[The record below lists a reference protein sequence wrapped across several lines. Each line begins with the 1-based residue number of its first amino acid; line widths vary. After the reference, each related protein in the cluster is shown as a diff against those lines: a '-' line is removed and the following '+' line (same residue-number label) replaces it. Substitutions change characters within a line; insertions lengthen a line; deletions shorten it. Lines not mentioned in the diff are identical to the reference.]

1 MPQYFLQKK
10 CFLSCKAEGLPL
22 LLLLILFYSN
32 MKKISL
38 LLFLFS
44 ILLSCS
50 KDDEV
55 YISQEVDANEQFS
68 GGETTTFDF
77 SQNAFSLQAPNLN
90 TQNGLDFFVGNS
102 LFNQNWVTAPA
113 STTARDGLG
122 PLFNAHSCSGCH
134 GDDGRGRPPLYTGE
148 LDHGLLLRL
157 SVFGENSNG
166 GTVNDLNY
174 GGQIQD
180 QSILNIDT
188 EAAFEITYQDITGQY
203 VDGTSYTLQKPIY
216 HITNLMYGPIAND
229 INVSP
234 RVANQMIGL
243 GLLEAIGENTLLS
256 FSDENDSNND
266 GISGRPNYVWDI
278 ASNSTRIGRF
288 GWKANQPNLRQ
299 QVAGAFNGDMGITST
314 LFPNEN
320 CPPGVDCN
328 TLPNGGAPEIPDNNL
343 SHVTLYSSTLG
354 VPARR
359 NWDEISILEG
369 KALFNQINCNS
380 CHIPKITTGIH
391 QTINALSN
399 QIIRPYTDL
408 LLHDMGDELSD
419 NREDFLATGNEWR
432 TPPLW
437 GIGLI
442 ETVNG
447 HTRLLHDGRARNIE
461 EAILWHGGEAENS
474 KLAYKNLNVIN
485 REKII
490 AFLNTL

>member
-1 MPQYFLQKK
+1 M
-10 CFLSCKAEGLPL
+10 
-22 LLLLILFYSN
+22 LLLILFYTN
-32 MKKISL
+32 MKKIL
-38 LLFLFS
+38 PILFLLS
-44 ILLSCS
+44 ILHSCS

-55 YISQEVDANEQFS
+55 YIPQEIDANEQFS

-90 TQNGLDFFVGNS
+90 TQEGLDFFVGNS

-134 GDDGRGRPPLYTGE
+134 GDDGRGRPPLYAGE
-148 LDHGLLLRL
+148 LDHGLLLRV
-157 SVFGENSNG
+157 SIFGTNANG
-166 GTVNDLNY
+166 GTVNDPNY

-188 EAAFEITYQDITGQY
+188 EAAFNITYQEITVQY
-203 VDGTSYTLQKPIY
+203 ADGTSYTLQKPIY
-216 HITNLMYGPIAND
+216 HITNLMYGPIANE

-243 GLLEAIGENTLLS
+243 GLLEALDENTLLN

-278 ASNSTRIGRF
+278 ASSSTKIGRF
-288 GWKANQPNLRQ
+288 GWKANEPNLRQ

-328 TLPNGGAPEIPDNNL
+328 TLPNGGSPEIPDNNL
-343 SHVTLYSSTLG
+343 NHVTLYSSTLG

-359 NWDEISILEG
+359 DWDEVAIQEG

-380 CHIPKITTGIH
+380 CHIPKMVTGNH
-391 QTINALSN
+391 STIDALSN
-399 QIIRPYTDL
+399 QTIRPYTDL

-447 HTRLLHDGRARNIE
+447 HTNLLHDGRARNME

-474 KLAYKNLNVIN
+474 KLAFKNLDAIN
-485 REKII
+485 REKVI

>member
-1 MPQYFLQKK
+1 MFEVV
-10 CFLSCKAEGLPL
+10 KAEEFAP

-32 MKKISL
+32 MKNI
-38 LLFLFS
+38 FS
-44 ILLSCS
+44 IVLLISTLLSCS
-50 KDDEV
+50 KDDET
-55 YISQEVDANEQFS
+55 YIPQEIDPNEQFS

-77 SQNAFSLQAPNLN
+77 SQNAFSIQATNLN
-90 TQNGLDFFVGNS
+90 NQEGLDFFVGNS

-148 LDHGLLLRL
+148 VDHGLLLRL
-157 SVFGENSNG
+157 SIFGTNANG
-166 GTVNDLNY
+166 GSLNEPNY
-174 GGQIQD
+174 GGQLQD
-180 QSILNIDT
+180 QSILTIDT
-188 EAAFEITYQDITGQY
+188 EAAFEISYQEIVGQY
-203 VDGTSYTLQKPIY
+203 ADGTSYTLQKPIY
-216 HITNLMYGPIAND
+216 HITNLMYGPIANN
-229 INVSP
+229 INISP

-243 GLLEAIGENTLLS
+243 GLLEAIDENTLLN
-256 FSDENDSNND
+256 FSDENDSNSD
-266 GISGRPNYVWDI
+266 GISGRPNYVWDVEN
-278 ASNSTRIGRF
+278 NSTKIGRF

-299 QVAGAFNGDMGITST
+299 QVAAAFNGDIGITST
-314 LFPNEN
+314 LFPLEN

-328 TLPNGGAPEIPDNNL
+328 TLPNGGSPEIPDNNL
-343 SHVTLYSSTLG
+343 NHVTLYSSTLG

-359 NWDEISILEG
+359 NWDEIEIQEG

-380 CHIPKITTGIH
+380 CHIPQIVTGNH
-391 QTINALSN
+391 PTIDALSN

-419 NREDFLATGNEWR
+419 NSTDFLATGNEWR

-447 HTRLLHDGRARNIE
+447 HTRLLHDGRARNME

-474 KLAYKNLNVIN
+474 KIAFKNLDAIN
-485 REKII
+485 REKVI